1 MAAAAGMMRC
11 WRAALI
17 VWMLAV
23 AGAAAQEGAA
33 PAGGATRL
41 EPLRTSSPRET
52 LATFYRLASQMEHR
66 LDRYA
71 MSKTD
76 FRARRVS
83 AVVTDFIE
91 IIDLSGAPVATR
103 RDIAADT
110 FARLMD
116 IFGRIDPIDLDTVP
130 GRDAY
135 PDDSGAASWRIPGTP
150 LRIVHMTEGDKE
162 GEFLFGPRTPVLSE
176 RFLPR
181 AQDLPLRQ
189 ETDLPVRSWPLTFAQ
204 WTGPVIPAGTA
215 QAMPAELRE
224 LVLDTPVWKIILT
237 ALIALG
243 LAVGIGLA
251 HWFLAGRGG
260 RSVGA
265 ILRRAVTPVLIVLA
279 AGWLG
284 PFLQYQI
291 SPSGDF
297 AALADSA
304 LVVAAYIAFLWMA
317 WLAVGAL
324 FAVIMRVRNVPE
336 EGFDADLWHLASTV
350 VAVAVSVLILL
361 EGASLLG
368 LPLASILAGL
378 GIGGLAVALAI
389 RPTLE
394 NLIGGVIL
402 YIDQPV
408 RVGDFCSFG
417 DKSGTIEAIGVRS
430 TKIRAL
436 DRTVI
441 TVPNAALA
449 DMQLTNYARCDRMLI
464 QKTVGLRYE
473 TSADKA
479 RYVLVKIREMLHA
492 HPKIDAETVRVRF
505 ADYGSSS
512 LDIAIRVYALT
523 NDWNEYFAVQEDILL
538 RMKDLVEKAGSG
550 FAFPSQTLYLA
561 RDGGLD
567 EDAGSASEAE
577 VDRWRRRSELAF
589 PRLSR
594 ARLDALQGTLD
605 YPPKGSVEAAGE
617 ETGWEDSAERLS
629 AAPDDDEEDQTKGD
643 RQEKV

>member
-1 MAAAAGMMRC
+1 MAAATGLARR
-11 WRAALI
+11 WSAALVI
-17 VWMLAV
+17 LLLAV
-23 AGAAAQEGAA
+23 AGVEAQDGAA
-33 PAGGATRL
+33 PGAGATRL
-41 EPLRTSSPRET
+41 EPLRTGSPRET
-52 LATFYRLASQMEHR
+52 LATFYRLAAQMETR
-66 LDRYA
+66 LASYA
-71 MSKTD
+71 HTKTD

-91 IIDLSGAPVATR
+91 IMDLSGAPVATR

-116 IFGRIDPIDLDTVP
+116 IFGRIEPIDLEAVP

-135 PDDSGAASWRIPGTP
+135 PDEIGAESWRVPGTP

-181 AQDLPLRQ
+181 VQELPLRQ

-204 WTGPVIPAGTA
+204 WTGPAIPAGTA

-224 LVLDTPVWKIILT
+224 LMLDTPVWKIILT
-237 ALIALG
+237 VLIALG
-243 LAVGIGLA
+243 LAIGIGIV

-260 RSVGA
+260 RQVGA
-265 ILRRAVTPVLIVLA
+265 VLRRAVTPGLIVLA
-279 AGWLG
+279 AGWMG

-297 AALADSA
+297 AALADGA
-304 LVVAAYIAFLWMA
+304 LVVAAYFAFLWLA
-317 WLAVGAL
+317 WLAVRAV
-324 FAVIMRVRNVPE
+324 FAVIMRVRKVPE
-336 EGFDADLWHLASTV
+336 DSFDADLWRLASTV

-361 EGASLLG
+361 EGAALLG
-368 LPLASILAGL
+368 LPLASVLAGL

-473 TSADKA
+473 TSADEA
-479 RYVLVKIREMLHA
+479 RFVLVKIREMLHA

-567 EDAGSASEAE
+567 EDAGAASEAE
-577 VDRWRRRSELAF
+577 VDRWRRRGELPF

-594 ARLDALQGTLD
+594 ARLDALQGALD
-605 YPPKGSVEAAGE
+605 YPPRGSVEAAGE

-629 AAPDDDEEDQTKGD
+629 AAPEDGDEDQTKVD
-643 RQEKV
+643 KQEKV

>member
-1 MAAAAGMMRC
+1 MAAGMTRC
-11 WRAALI
+11 WSAALI
-17 VWMLAV
+17 VWVLAI
-23 AGAAAQEGAA
+23 AGAAAQDGAA
-33 PAGGATRL
+33 PAGAATRL
-41 EPLRTSSPRET
+41 EPLRTGSPRET
-52 LATFYRLASQMEHR
+52 LATFYRLASEMETR
-66 LDRYA
+66 LASYA
-71 MSKTD
+71 QAKTE
-76 FRARRVS
+76 FRAGRVS
-83 AVVTDFIE
+83 AVVTNFIE
-91 IIDLSGAPVATR
+91 IVDLSGAPVATR

-116 IFGRIDPIDLDTVP
+116 IFGRFDRIDLDEVP

-135 PDDSGAASWRIPGTP
+135 PEEIGAASWRVPGTP

-162 GEFLFGPRTPVLSE
+162 GEFLFGPRTPVLTE
-176 RFLPR
+176 RFMPR
-181 AQDLPLRQ
+181 VQDLPLRQ

-204 WTGPVIPAGTA
+204 WSGPAIPAGTA
-215 QAMPAELRE
+215 QAMPPEMRD
-224 LVLDTPVWKIILT
+224 LVLDTPIWKITLT
-237 ALIALG
+237 VLIVLVLAL
-243 LAVGIGLA
+243 GIGLY
-251 HWFLAGRGG
+251 HWLLAGRGG

-265 ILRRAVTPVLIVLA
+265 VLRRAVTPVLIVSA
-279 AGWLG
+279 AAWMG

-291 SPSGDF
+291 SPSGAF
-297 AALADSA
+297 AALADGL
-304 LVVAAYIAFLWMA
+304 LVVAAYIAFLWLA
-317 WLAVGAL
+317 WLAVRAL
-324 FAVIMRVRNVPE
+324 FAFIMRVRKVPE
-336 EGFDADLWHLASTV
+336 DSFDADLWRLASTV

-368 LPLASILAGL
+368 LPLASVLAGL

-464 QKTVGLRYE
+464 QKTLGLRYE
-473 TSADKA
+473 TSADEA

-505 ADYGSSS
+505 ADYGASS
-512 LDIAIRVYALT
+512 LDIAIRVYAMT
-523 NDWNEYFAVQEDILL
+523 NDWNEYFAVQEDVLL
-538 RMKDLVEKAGSG
+538 RMKDIVEKAGSG

-567 EDAGSASEAE
+567 DDAGAKSEAA
-577 VDRWRRRSELAF
+577 VDRWRRRSELPF

-617 ETGWEDSAERLS
+617 ETGWEESAERLS
-629 AAPDDDEEDQTKGD
+629 AAPDDGQDGQIKED